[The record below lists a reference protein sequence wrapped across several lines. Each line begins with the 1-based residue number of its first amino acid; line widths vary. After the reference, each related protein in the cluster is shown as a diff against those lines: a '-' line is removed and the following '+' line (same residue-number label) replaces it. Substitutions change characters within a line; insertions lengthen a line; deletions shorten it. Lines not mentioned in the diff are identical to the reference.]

1 MVGRDKIFIIIVSFN
16 SQKYWPDL
24 LSTLAQ
30 ESYTDFDL
38 EVIIVDNNSSDD
50 SVAYVREHYPQFILF
65 EQKTNLG
72 FTGANNLAYE
82 YALAQGAKYIY
93 LLNPDTKVSPGF
105 LTPLYNFAKIHPF
118 GSLQSKINLW
128 PQTDHLNSSGNA
140 INFLGFGYCLDW
152 NSLDDKA
159 LLIKKIDYASG
170 AGVFLSMAALAKK
183 GGLFAPNLFMYL
195 EDLDLGWSL
204 SLLGFDNYLVP
215 ASQIYHKYEFKRSIK
230 QVYWF
235 EHNRLWV
242 YLKNYSLATIILLLP
257 AYLIMELGQL
267 FFAIKNHYL
276 LSKLKAY
283 AWLFSASEWRNLI
296 QARKQIQSA
305 RVRSER
311 QVISSFSGKILFQ
324 PLDSWALSLANFGF
338 NIYWQIVKFII
349 FW

>member
-24 LSTLAQ
+24 LPWLAQ
-30 ESYTDFDL
+30 ESYLDFDL
-38 EVIIVDNNSSDD
+38 GVIIVDNNSSDG
-50 SVAYVREHYPQFILF
+50 SVDYIKKHYPQFILF
-65 EQKTNLG
+65 EQKANLG
-72 FTGANNLAYE
+72 FTVANNLAYD
-82 YALAQGAKYIY
+82 YALSQGAKYIY
-93 LLNPDTKVSPGF
+93 LLNPDTIIKPGF
-105 LTPLYNFAKIHPF
+105 LLPLYQFTQQHNF

-128 PQTDHLNSSGNA
+128 PQVGHLNTSGDA
-140 INFLGFGYCLDW
+140 IHFLGFGYGLD
-152 NSLDDKA
+152 SGKIDDKK

-170 AGVFLSMAALAKK
+170 AGVFLSMLALSKN

-235 EHNRLWV
+235 EHNRLWI
-242 YLKNYSLATIILLLP
+242 YLKNYSLATILLLTP

-267 FFAIKNHYL
+267 FFAAKNRYL
-276 LSKLKAY
+276 LAKFKSY
-283 AWLFSASEWRNLI
+283 VWLFSWAEWRQLGF
-296 QARKQIQSA
+296 ARKKIQEA
-305 RVRSER
+305 RVCSDR
-311 QVISSFSGKILFQ
+311 QIVSNFSGKILFQ
-324 PLDSWALSLANFGF
+324 PLDSWALRLANIFF
-338 NIYWQIVKFII
+338 NIYWQIVKHLI